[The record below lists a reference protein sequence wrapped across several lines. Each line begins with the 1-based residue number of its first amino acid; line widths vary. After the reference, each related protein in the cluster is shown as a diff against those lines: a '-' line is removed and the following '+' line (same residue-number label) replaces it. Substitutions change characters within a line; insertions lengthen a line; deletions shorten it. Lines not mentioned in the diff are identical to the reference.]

1 MIKNQNRA
9 VLFGGTVVGAFF
21 LTAVFA
27 PLISPKDPFEQNLYK
42 RLLTPS
48 AKAWIGTDDFGRDV
62 FSRLVYGSRISLR
75 VGVVSVSIALL
86 IGSWL
91 GIISGYYGKWL
102 DNLIM
107 RLMDIMLALP
117 SILLAMVVVAILGP
131 SLNNAMLAIGIVTI
145 PQYARILR
153 SSVLSIKERDY
164 VIAAKSLGASDLRI
178 ITTAILPNCMAP
190 IIVQSTL
197 GMGTAILDTSGLSFL
212 GLGAQPP
219 APEWGAML
227 NQGKE
232 FIRDAWWVVAAP
244 GAAIFLMVLGFNLL
258 GDGLRDLLDPQLKGR

>member
-1 MIKNQNRA
+1 MLKNRMI
-9 VLFGGTVVGAFF
+9 VFGGSVVGIFF
-21 LTAVFA
+21 LTAIFA
-27 PLISPKDPFEQNLYK
+27 PLLSPRDPLEQDLYK
-42 RLLTPS
+42 RLLPPS
-48 AKAWIGTDDFGRDV
+48 SEVWLGTDDFGRDLL
-62 FSRLVYGSRISLR
+62 SRLIYGSRISLK
-75 VGVVSVSIALL
+75 VGVISVGIALL
-86 IGSWL
+86 IGSTL
-91 GIISGYYGKWL
+91 GVISGYYGSWI

-131 SLNNAMLAIGIVTI
+131 SLNNAMLAVGVVTI

-153 SSVLSIKERDY
+153 SSVLSLRERDY
-164 VIAAKSLGASDLRI
+164 VIAAKSLGATDLRL
-178 ITTAILPNCMAP
+178 ITTAILPNCLAP
-190 IIVQSTL
+190 IIVQTTL

-219 APEWGAML
+219 TPEWGAML

-232 FIRDAWWVVAAP
+232 FIRDAWWVVTAP

-258 GDGLRDLLDPQLKGR
+258 GDGLRDVLDPQLE

>member
-1 MIKNQNRA
+1 MLKNRM
-9 VLFGGTVVGAFF
+9 VVFGGSVVGIFF
-21 LTAVFA
+21 LTAIFA
-27 PLISPKDPFEQNLYK
+27 PLISPRDPLEQDLYK
-42 RLLTPS
+42 RLLPPS
-48 AKAWIGTDDFGRDV
+48 AEGWLGTDDFGRDLL
-62 FSRLVYGSRISLR
+62 SRLIYGSRISLK
-75 VGVVSVSIALL
+75 VGVVSVGIALL
-86 IGSWL
+86 SGSTL
-91 GIISGYYGKWL
+91 GVISGYYGGWI

-131 SLNNAMLAIGIVTI
+131 SLNNAMLAVGVVTI

-153 SSVLSIKERDY
+153 SSVLSLRERDY
-164 VIAAKSLGASDLRI
+164 VIAARSLGASDLRI
-178 ITTAILPNCMAP
+178 ITTAILPNCLAP
-190 IIVQSTL
+190 ITVQATL

-219 APEWGAML
+219 IPEWGAML

-244 GAAIFLMVLGFNLL
+244 GAAIFFMVLGFNLL
-258 GDGLRDLLDPQLKGR
+258 GDGLRDALDPQLK